1 LSPQLEANRPHPL
14 GRFYAFLVGVE
25 PPPLIAG
32 LAFIRQNEFEGVSA
46 DINVSF
52 HLNILIFA
60 LYFLLRYKSAFTD
73 TF

>member
-52 HLNILIFA
+52 HPNMCC
-60 LYFLLRYKSAFTD
+60 YLLLSGFKYG
-73 TF
+73 

>member
-46 DINVSF
+46 NINISF
-52 HLNILIFA
+52 RPNMCCYLVFSGSRGLA
-60 LYFLLRYKSAFTD
+60 VVLLGS
-73 TF
+73 